1 VYIKT
6 DVWNVMVNLEYAF
19 HETILYEGLLQA
31 IKSQRVGSRVWAAY
45 MLGRMRETKAY
56 PVLLPLL
63 RDKEE
68 LVRSNAVMAIGMIIA
83 ALEEGEEEELRQIA
97 YRAIKQ
103 LEKNDQSE
111 KVRQYIELAVE
122 AFRG

>member
-1 VYIKT
+1 
-6 DVWNVMVNLEYAF
+6 
-19 HETILYEGLLQA
+19 
-31 IKSQRVGSRVWAAY
+31 VWAAY

>member
-1 VYIKT
+1 VGCLH
-6 DVWNVMVNLEYAF
+6 VRENEGN
-19 HETILYEGLLQA
+19 EGL
-31 IKSQRVGSRVWAAY
+31 SCS
-45 MLGRMRETKAY
+45 
-56 PVLLPLL
+56 LPLL